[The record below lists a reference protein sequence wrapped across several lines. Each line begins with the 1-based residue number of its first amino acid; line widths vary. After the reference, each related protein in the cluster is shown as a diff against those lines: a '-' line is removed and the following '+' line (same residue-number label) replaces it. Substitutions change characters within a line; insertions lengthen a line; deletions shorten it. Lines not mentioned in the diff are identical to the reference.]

1 MFPDYLSVSYDYDL
15 SKDNDNYE
23 KTLYFAKTG
32 SNDLDVVIP
41 AEPTETGNNS
51 NDSDVVPEQIE
62 TDPDNDVMIT

>member
-1 MFPDYLSVSYDYDL
+1 MTDL

-23 KTLYFAKTG
+23 KILYFAKTDL
-32 SNDLDVVIP
+32 NDLDVAIP